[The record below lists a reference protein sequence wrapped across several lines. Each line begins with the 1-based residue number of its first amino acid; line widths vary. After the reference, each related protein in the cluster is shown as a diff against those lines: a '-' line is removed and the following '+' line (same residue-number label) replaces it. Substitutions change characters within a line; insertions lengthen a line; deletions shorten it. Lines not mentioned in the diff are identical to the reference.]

1 MNPLI
6 LEISRLNKAIQF
18 KLTLIVFKLNEL
30 EAIDNTANTTLTSS
44 IVNKILNAD
53 SEYTYTL
60 NPSFVNPSEIV

>member
-6 LEISRLNKAIQF
+6 LEISRLSKAIQF
-18 KLTLIVFKLNEL
+18 KLTLIAFKLDEL
-30 EAIDNTANTTLTSS
+30 EAIDNTANATLSSS

-53 SEYTYTL
+53 SEYTYVL